1 MARGDVIIVDFPSP
15 AGQSGREQI
24 GTKPAVIV
32 QSDEEA
38 AKLQTN
44 IIIPLTSNLSA
55 SRFPY
60 TILVNPSAQNGLA
73 TQSVLL
79 VHQLRAIDKRRI
91 SKKLGSLENNYFE
104 RLNDELKSLLSL

>member
-15 AGQSGREQI
+15 AGYSGREQI
-24 GTKPAVIV
+24 GTRPAVV
-32 QSDEEA
+32 LQSGGQA
-38 AKLQTN
+38 ATLPTT

-60 TILVNPSAQNGLA
+60 TILINPSSQNGLT
-73 TQSVLL
+73 TQSVML
-79 VHQLRAIDKRRI
+79 VFQLRAIDNRRI
-91 SKKLGSLENNYFE
+91 GRKLGSLENNYFE